1 MSSATVSKKT
11 YVLVWIA
18 LMIFLL
24 LTWGLAQFDLGL
36 ANTVVAILI
45 AIIKMS
51 LVILFF
57 MHVRYNSK
65 LTWIFAGAGF
75 VWFLIMVTLTMNDY
89 LTRGLVRPDNKT
101 ISYWQKDVPSPA
113 PGKRPGEVRPEG
125 NR

>member
-11 YVLVWIA
+11 YVLVWVA

-24 LTWGLAQFDLGL
+24 LTWGLAQLNLGL
-36 ANTVVAILI
+36 ANTIAAMFI
-45 AIIKMS
+45 AIAKML

-89 LTRGLVRPDNKT
+89 MTRGLVRPNNKT
-101 ISYWQKDVPSPA
+101 ISYWQNGIPVP
-113 PGKRPGEVRPEG
+113 V
-125 NR
+125 

>member
-11 YVLVWIA
+11 YVLIWVA
-18 LMIFLL
+18 LMILLL
-24 LTWGLAQFDLGL
+24 LTWGLAKLNLGL
-36 ANTVVAILI
+36 ANTVAAMLI
-45 AIIKMS
+45 AIVKML

-75 VWFLIMVTLTMNDY
+75 VWFLIMVVLTMNDY
-89 LTRGLVRPDNKT
+89 LTRGLVRPENKT
-101 ISYWQKDVPSPA
+101 ISYWQNGVPTPA
-113 PGKRPGEVRPEG
+113 PGKSPGEVKPDG